1 MLLVRRSSL
10 RFPQQTHRN
19 YAQISHKR
27 PLVIPQ
33 YHLPI
38 RTIEAELRSIT
49 EVGKSRCRNMRKAA
63 GKEERIPAVLM
74 IPGQDPVYLKV
85 RASTI
90 TKFMNDNHFLGRRY
104 NLVVNDR
111 TYDVYPCTLGVHP
124 VTYIPESCTFSLWNG
139 HPKVLWD
146 PERRKI
152 ERRGENEIINYNKL
166 NIQLKE
172 ISKYMKDQL
181 SRSSVEVHGL
191 DEIYATYNPNARS
204 ERLKSGETLESETLQ
219 MLEKYWKDP
228 KSLVLSLEK
237 EERDVDEI
245 HEVVEDEEDQ

>member
-33 YHLPI
+33 YHLCVIELTFGQTKQSRRRFITHSSYSPI

-124 VTYIPESCTFSLWNG
+124 VLLFHQFPRLSYPSFLLSFLFSIPIFSFSPSLLYRLV
-139 HPKVLWD
+139 HRHLF
-146 PERRKI
+146 
-152 ERRGENEIINYNKL
+152 
-166 NIQLKE
+166 
-172 ISKYMKDQL
+172 L
-181 SRSSVEVHGL
+181 SVH
-191 DEIYATYNPNARS
+191 
-204 ERLKSGETLESETLQ
+204 
-219 MLEKYWKDP
+219 
-228 KSLVLSLEK
+228 LSLSSNSLPVFSTLLRLLRK
-237 EERDVDEI
+237 TKKGDLHSGVVYIFLVERPSQGFVGS
-245 HEVVEDEEDQ
+245 